1 MKDQHRKDNS
11 APPEQG
17 GALHTGQPC
26 SAGGRAFSGAPQNA
40 QGAPSAPPQG
50 EAAPQ
55 NSPAASS
62 QGEGAPAKCAAGA
75 GKAAGEGAAQGGTA
89 PALSY
94 TGAGEVW
101 RAVVFGACLGLAV
114 IVPGV
119 SGAAVALLFGL
130 YEKLLYALGNIF
142 RRFKACA
149 LFLLPIAAGAAVGL
163 VVGFFAVRRLLRVCP
178 FAVSALFA
186 GLMAGAYPEEVR
198 PLAGER
204 RTALR
209 ILLFVI
215 GLALPLALGCAGIF
229 GGAQA
234 DIASRA
240 WYMWPLFVL
249 LGFAVALTQVV
260 PGLSATALLLAL
272 GCFQPLLASVS
283 LGYWR
288 QDPAI
293 FGVYACL
300 GVGFVIGLI
309 ACSRGL
315 SRLFERRRAPA
326 FFCIAGLAL
335 SQIACMFC
343 NPELFAVYQSW
354 AQGAP
359 FAADL
364 WSGVLLF
371 IAALACMRLLSK
383 KLPR

>member
-1 MKDQHRKDNS
+1 MKDQHRSEKS

-17 GALHTGQPC
+17 GALHNGQPRP
-26 SAGGRAFSGAPQNA
+26 AEGRVS
-40 QGAPSAPPQG
+40 
-50 EAAPQ
+50 AAPQ
-55 NSPAASS
+55 KSPAASS
-62 QGEGAPAKCAAGA
+62 QGESAPAEAGKTAGKGAP
-75 GKAAGEGAAQGGTA
+75 QGGTA
-89 PALSY
+89 PSLSY

-101 RAVVFGACLGLAV
+101 RAVVFGACLGLAF

-130 YEKLLYALGNIF
+130 YEKLLYAIGSIF

-149 LFLLPIAAGAAVGL
+149 LFLLPIAAGAAVGFA
-163 VVGFFAVRRLLRVCP
+163 VGFFAVRRLLELCP

-186 GLMAGAYPEEVR
+186 GLMAGAYPAEVR
-198 PLAGER
+198 SLAGEK
-204 RTALR
+204 RTAPR
-209 ILLFVI
+209 VLLFII

-240 WYMWPLFVL
+240 WYVWPLFLL

-272 GCFQPLLASVS
+272 GCFQPLLSSVS
-283 LGYWR
+283 LTYWR
-288 QDPAI
+288 QDPSV

-300 GVGFVIGLI
+300 GVGFIAGLI

-315 SRLFERRRAPA
+315 SR
-326 FFCIAGLAL
+326 
-335 SQIACMFC
+335 ACMFC

-371 IAALACMRLLSK
+371 IAAAVCSRLLSK
-383 KLPR
+383 KSARP

>member
-1 MKDQHRKDNS
+1 MNAAKNRSYRGKIVKDQHRSEKS

-17 GALHTGQPC
+17 GALHNGQPRP
-26 SAGGRAFSGAPQNA
+26 AEGRASSAA
-40 QGAPSAPPQG
+40 QK
-50 EAAPQ
+50 
-55 NSPAASS
+55 SPAASS
-62 QGEGAPAKCAAGA
+62 QNES
-75 GKAAGEGAAQGGTA
+75 A

-94 TGAGEVW
+94 TGAGEAW
-101 RAVVFGACLGLAV
+101 RAVLFGACLGLAV

-149 LFLLPIAAGAAVGL
+149 LFLLPIAAGAAVGFA
-163 VVGFFAVRRLLRVCP
+163 VGFFAVRRLLELCP

-186 GLMAGAYPEEVR
+186 GLMAGAYPAEVR
-198 PLAGER
+198 PLAGEK
-204 RTALR
+204 RTAPR
-209 ILLFVI
+209 ILLFII

-240 WYMWPLFVL
+240 WYVWPLFLL

-272 GCFQPLLASVS
+272 GCFQPLLSSVS
-283 LGYWR
+283 LTYWR

-293 FGVYACL
+293 FGVHACL
-300 GVGFVIGLI
+300 GVGFIAGLI
-309 ACSRGL
+309 ACSRGI

-371 IAALACMRLLSK
+371 IAAAVCSRLLSK
-383 KLPR
+383 KSARP

>member
-1 MKDQHRKDNS
+1 MNAAKNRSYRGKIVKDQHRSEKS

-17 GALHTGQPC
+17 GALHNGQPRPAEGRVS
-26 SAGGRAFSGAPQNA
+26 SAA
-40 QGAPSAPPQG
+40 QK
-50 EAAPQ
+50 
-55 NSPAASS
+55 SPAASS
-62 QGEGAPAKCAAGA
+62 QGESAPS
-75 GKAAGEGAAQGGTA
+75 
-89 PALSY
+89 LSY

-101 RAVVFGACLGLAV
+101 RAILFGACLGLAV

-149 LFLLPIAAGAAVGL
+149 LFLLPIAAGAVVGL
-163 VVGFFAVRRLLRVCP
+163 AVGFFAVRRLLELCP

-198 PLAGER
+198 PLAGEK
-204 RTALR
+204 RTAPR
-209 ILLFVI
+209 ILLFII

-240 WYMWPLFVL
+240 WYVWPLFLL
-249 LGFAVALTQVV
+249 LGFSVALTQVV

-272 GCFQPLLASVS
+272 GCFQPLLSSVS
-283 LGYWR
+283 LSYWR
-288 QDPAI
+288 QDPSV

-300 GVGFVIGLI
+300 GVGFIVGLI
-309 ACSRGL
+309 ACSRGI

-371 IAALACMRLLSK
+371 IAAAVCSRLLSK
-383 KLPR
+383 KSARP

>member
-1 MKDQHRKDNS
+1 MKDQHRNDNN

-17 GALHTGQPC
+17 GALHTGQPRPAEGLA
-26 SAGGRAFSGAPQNA
+26 SFVPPQNA
-40 QGAPSAPPQG
+40 EGAP
-50 EAAPQ
+50 AAPQ
-55 NSPAASS
+55 KSPAASLQGGTAPAGCTAGAGKS
-62 QGEGAPAKCAAGA
+62 AGEGAP
-75 GKAAGEGAAQGGTA
+75 QGGTA

-94 TGAGEVW
+94 AGAGEAW
-101 RAVVFGACLGLAV
+101 RAVLFGACLGLAV

-149 LFLLPIAAGAAVGL
+149 LFLLPIAAGAAVGFA
-163 VVGFFAVRRLLRVCP
+163 VGFFAVRRLLELCP

-186 GLMAGAYPEEVR
+186 GLMAGAYPAEVR
-198 PLAGER
+198 PLAGEK
-204 RTALR
+204 RTAPR
-209 ILLFVI
+209 ILLFII

-240 WYMWPLFVL
+240 WYVWPLFLL

-272 GCFQPLLASVS
+272 GCFQPLLSSVS
-283 LGYWR
+283 LTYWR
-288 QDPAI
+288 QDPSV

-300 GVGFVIGLI
+300 GVGFIAGLI
-309 ACSRGL
+309 ACSRGI

-335 SQIACMFC
+335 SQITCMFC

-371 IAALACMRLLSK
+371 IAAAVCSRLLSK
-383 KLPR
+383 KSARP

>member
-1 MKDQHRKDNS
+1 MKDQHRNDNS

-17 GALHTGQPC
+17 GALHNGQP
-26 SAGGRAFSGAPQNA
+26 R
-40 QGAPSAPPQG
+40 
-50 EAAPQ
+50 
-55 NSPAASS
+55 PA
-62 QGEGAPAKCAAGA
+62 EGGA
-75 GKAAGEGAAQGGTA
+75 GSGPQQGGGA
-89 PALSY
+89 SGCGQEASLSY

-101 RAVVFGACLGLAV
+101 RAVLFGACLGLAV

-142 RRFKACA
+142 RRFKSCA
-149 LFLLPIAAGAAVGL
+149 LFLLPIAAGAVIGFA
-163 VVGFFAVRRLLRVCP
+163 VGFFAVRRLLELCP

-186 GLMAGAYPEEVR
+186 GLMAGAYPAEVR
-198 PLAGER
+198 PLAGEK
-204 RTALR
+204 RTAPR
-209 ILLFVI
+209 ILLFII
-215 GLALPLALGCAGIF
+215 GLALPLAIGCAGIF

-240 WYMWPLFVL
+240 WYVWPLFLL
-249 LGFAVALTQVV
+249 LGFAVAFTQVV

-272 GCFQPLLASVS
+272 GCFQPLLSSVS
-283 LGYWR
+283 LTYWR
-288 QDPAI
+288 QDPSI

-300 GVGFVIGLI
+300 GVGFIAGLI

-343 NPELFAVYQSW
+343 NPELAAVYQSW

-371 IAALACMRLLSK
+371 IAALVCMRLLSK
-383 KLPR
+383 KLPRR

>member
-1 MKDQHRKDNS
+1 MGF
-11 APPEQG
+11 A
-17 GALHTGQPC
+17 
-26 SAGGRAFSGAPQNA
+26 
-40 QGAPSAPPQG
+40 
-50 EAAPQ
+50 
-55 NSPAASS
+55 
-62 QGEGAPAKCAAGA
+62 
-75 GKAAGEGAAQGGTA
+75 
-89 PALSY
+89 
-94 TGAGEVW
+94 
-101 RAVVFGACLGLAV
+101 
-114 IVPGV
+114 
-119 SGAAVALLFGL
+119 
-130 YEKLLYALGNIF
+130 
-142 RRFKACA
+142 
-149 LFLLPIAAGAAVGL
+149 
-163 VVGFFAVRRLLRVCP
+163 VGFFAVRRLLELCP

-186 GLMAGAYPEEVR
+186 GLMAGAYPAEVR
-198 PLAGER
+198 SLAGEK
-204 RTALR
+204 RTAPR
-209 ILLFVI
+209 VLLFII

-240 WYMWPLFVL
+240 WYVWPLFLL

-272 GCFQPLLASVS
+272 GCFQPLLSSVS
-283 LGYWR
+283 LTYWR
-288 QDPAI
+288 QDPSV

-300 GVGFVIGLI
+300 GVGFIAGLI

-371 IAALACMRLLSK
+371 IAAAVCSRLLSK
-383 KLPR
+383 KSARP

>member
-1 MKDQHRKDNS
+1 MVIFW
-11 APPEQG
+11 E
-17 GALHTGQPC
+17 
-26 SAGGRAFSGAPQNA
+26 
-40 QGAPSAPPQG
+40 
-50 EAAPQ
+50 E
-55 NSPAASS
+55 
-62 QGEGAPAKCAAGA
+62 E
-75 GKAAGEGAAQGGTA
+75 
-89 PALSY
+89 
-94 TGAGEVW
+94 EVCGC
-101 RAVVFGACLGLAV
+101 R
-114 IVPGV
+114 
-119 SGAAVALLFGL
+119 LLF
-130 YEKLLYALGNIF
+130 I
-142 RRFKACA
+142 
-149 LFLLPIAAGAAVGL
+149 
-163 VVGFFAVRRLLRVCP
+163 
-178 FAVSALFA
+178 
-186 GLMAGAYPEEVR
+186 
-198 PLAGER
+198 
-204 RTALR
+204 
-209 ILLFVI
+209 I

-240 WYMWPLFVL
+240 WYVWPLFLL

-272 GCFQPLLASVS
+272 GCFQSLLSSVS
-283 LGYWR
+283 LTYWR
-288 QDPAI
+288 QDPSV

-300 GVGFVIGLI
+300 GVGFIAGLI
-309 ACSRGL
+309 ACSRGI

-371 IAALACMRLLSK
+371 IAALVCMRLLSK